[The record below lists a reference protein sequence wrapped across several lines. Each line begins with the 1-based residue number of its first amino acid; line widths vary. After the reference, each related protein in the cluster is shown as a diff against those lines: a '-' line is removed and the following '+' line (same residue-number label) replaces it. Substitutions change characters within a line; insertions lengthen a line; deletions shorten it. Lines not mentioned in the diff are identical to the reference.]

1 MTTRGKWGAVKDRDP
16 QRAEELYAH
25 PEKYSYSAEWH
36 LSDSEYITAIENFL
50 EEQPETNLL
59 KHSGAYF
66 VQEAKEHGVDPIFA
80 LAVAIHE
87 TGYGRSNYLK
97 KYNNAFGIQPK
108 GEDGEPAGYPTLQ
121 ASIHAF
127 CKLIAGPYFKQGQKT
142 VIDITDKP
150 GEPEGHNYCGEH
162 HDSVSR
168 LDWIEGIS
176 AIIEK
181 ITNSK

>member
-1 MTTRGKWGAVKDRDP
+1 MAVRGKWGAVKDRDP
-16 QRAEELYAH
+16 KRAEEIYANSHLYD
-25 PEKYSYSAEWH
+25 YSAEWH
-36 LSDSEYITAIENFL
+36 LSDSEYISAVENYL
-50 EEQPETNLL
+50 ENQPETNLL

-66 VQEAKEHGVDPIFA
+66 VQEGKEHGVDPIFA

-87 TGYGRSNYLK
+87 TGYGKSNYLK

-121 ASIHAF
+121 ASINSF
-127 CKLIAGPYFKQGQKT
+127 CKLIAGPYFKQGQRT
-142 VIDITDKP
+142 VIDITDKK

-168 LDWIEGIS
+168 LDWITGIS
-176 AIIEK
+176 KIIEDIIK
-181 ITNSK
+181 SK